1 MFLWLTLHYSPSKL
15 VSVTTFSF
23 AVLYLPVLILMQS
36 PTQVGGFIRSVG
48 DGYLSCQN
56 CLSEV
61 ARKSCEGQGPLQKKK
76 PERAT
81 GKHRVVT
88 GTRRELFDTWPLS
101 SSDCGPSHGG
111 PAFSS
116 LNDSGE
122 WPPHSHYQYLHCER
136 ALAGRDAETWNWYEP
151 TISSSDEGEYLHAFL
166 LILEYWT
173 RHCTCTE
180 EGNNIPV

>member
-61 ARKSCEGQGPLQKKK
+61 QGRAVKGKGHSKKK
-76 PERAT
+76 NL
-81 GKHRVVT
+81 K
-88 GTRRELFDTWPLS
+88 
-101 SSDCGPSHGG
+101 
-111 PAFSS
+111 
-116 LNDSGE
+116 
-122 WPPHSHYQYLHCER
+122 
-136 ALAGRDAETWNWYEP
+136 GRQESTDW
-151 TISSSDEGEYLHAFL
+151 
-166 LILEYWT
+166 
-173 RHCTCTE
+173 
-180 EGNNIPV
+180 